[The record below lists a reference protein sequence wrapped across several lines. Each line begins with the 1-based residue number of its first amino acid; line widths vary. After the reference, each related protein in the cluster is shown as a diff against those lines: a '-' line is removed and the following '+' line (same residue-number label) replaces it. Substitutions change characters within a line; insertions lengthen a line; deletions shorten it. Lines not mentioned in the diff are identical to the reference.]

1 MFAVSAR
8 AKDRNPRSTSGRD
21 SRSRILLTVLVVL
34 AMLLILLRL
43 GEFASHRIRH
53 TAPRAA
59 PAVMVASPLEVRSSI
74 KTELRTE
81 P

>member
-8 AKDRNPRSTSGRD
+8 SKGRSSRSIVRRN

-43 GEFASHRIRH
+43 AEFAGHRIRH

-59 PAVMVASPLEVRSSI
+59 PAVVVASPLQIRSSI
-74 KTELRTE
+74 RTE

>member
-8 AKDRNPRSTSGRD
+8 AKSRNSRSTTARN
-21 SRSRILLTVLVVL
+21 SRSRILLTVLVAL

-43 GEFASHRIRH
+43 AEFASHRIRH

-59 PAVMVASPLEVRSSI
+59 LATRQWSQLLS
-74 KTELRTE
+74 
-81 P
+81 